1 MPDQKRRSQRKRT
14 STRKLSDVRRRRIQ
28 SKRMTVTISVV
39 VIAFCIVVGAQM
51 INKYSTLKSLQAQ
64 EQKLKKQ
71 YKKDCERSQR
81 PLQVYYTGTA
91 IPCRDHSAV

>member
-64 EQKLKKQ
+64 EQKLKNQ
-71 YKKDCERSQR
+71 YKKVLKWKFPKKVKKC
-81 PLQVYYTGTA
+81 
-91 IPCRDHSAV
+91 